1 MTSNDTIATTHVR
14 FGGATAAPAKAA
26 INAATEAVIRTGQH
40 PLLTDAIILLR
51 QAREKVGAYEGRA
64 K

>member
-1 MTSNDTIATTHVR
+1 MSA
-14 FGGATAAPAKAA
+14 AKAA